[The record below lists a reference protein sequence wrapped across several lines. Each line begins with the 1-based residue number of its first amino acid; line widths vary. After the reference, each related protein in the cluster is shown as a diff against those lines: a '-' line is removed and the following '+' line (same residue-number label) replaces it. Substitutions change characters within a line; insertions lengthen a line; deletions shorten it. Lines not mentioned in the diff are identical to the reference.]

1 MESTISRVVEKLSYI
16 KSCICD
22 RDVLVFESVKLS
34 ETVLQEM
41 FENDNQQLYLD
52 DSLINP

>member
-1 MESTISRVVEKLSYI
+1 MESKISRIVEKLSYI

-41 FENDNQQLYLD
+41 FEKDNQKLYTNDFMITL
-52 DSLINP
+52 